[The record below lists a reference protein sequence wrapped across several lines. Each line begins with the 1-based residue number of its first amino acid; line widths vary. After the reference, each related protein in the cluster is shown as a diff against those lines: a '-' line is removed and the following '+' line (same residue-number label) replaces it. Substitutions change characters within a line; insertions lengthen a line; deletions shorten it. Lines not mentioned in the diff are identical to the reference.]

1 MERKIQ
7 VAPSLLSCDFGHMA
21 EDIASL
27 EKAGADILHV
37 DVMDGMFVPNISFGQ
52 PLVKTMR
59 ALTELPLDVHMMVQ
73 NPERYLDEMAACGA
87 DIITVHFEATPHA
100 HRCLQRIRE
109 LGKIPGI
116 AINPGT
122 SPEAIRYLLGDAGLV
137 LVMTVNPGFGGQKLI
152 HSGLEK
158 IAEIRSMLECF
169 GKKAIIEVD
178 GGINE
183 QTAALAIKRG
193 ATMLVAGSALF
204 GAPDAASFIANVKAL
219 G

>member
-1 MERKIQ
+1 MKRKIQ

-152 HSGLEK
+152 PSALEK
-158 IAEIRSMLECF
+158 VREVRRMLDET
-169 GKKAIIEVD
+169 GSSAILEVD
-178 GGINE
+178 GGV
-183 QTAALAIKRG
+183 TAENARLYTEPG
-193 ATMLVAGSALF
+193 ATLLVSGTGVF
-204 GAPDAASFIANVKAL
+204 KAADRAAAIAKMKA
-219 G
+219 

>member
-1 MERKIQ
+1 MIKI
-7 VAPSLLSCDFGHMA
+7 APSLLAADFRKVGAEIERMA
-21 EDIASL
+21 A
-27 EKAGADILHV
+27 AGADYLHF
-37 DVMDGMFVPNISFGQ
+37 DVMDGHFVPNLSFGI
-52 PLVKTMR
+52 PLLEAAVKGP
-59 ALTELPLDVHMMVQ
+59 LPVDVHLMVEH
-73 NPERYLDEMAACGA
+73 PEDYIDQYARAGA
-87 DIITVHFEATPHA
+87 KIITVHAESTNHLHRALQQIHA
-100 HRCLQRIRE
+100 AGCLAGVA
-109 LGKIPGI
+109 L
-116 AINPGT
+116 NPAT
-122 SPEAIRYLLGDAGLV
+122 SPECLRYVMGDFDLA

>member
-1 MERKIQ
+1 MCVMNATIS
-7 VAPSLLSCDFGHMA
+7 PSILNC
-21 EDIASL
+21 DIADLRGELS
-27 EKAGADILHV
+27 KIASADVAHV
-37 DVMDGMFVPNISFGQ
+37 DVMDNHFVPNLSFGI
-52 PLVKTMR
+52 PLLEAADKGP
-59 ALTELPLDVHMMVQ
+59 LPVDVHLMVEH
-73 NPERYLDEMAACGA
+73 PEDYIDQYARAGA
-87 DIITVHFEATPHA
+87 KIITVHAESTNHL
-100 HRCLQRIRE
+100 HRALQQIRAAGCLAGVA
-109 LGKIPGI
+109 L
-116 AINPGT
+116 NPAT
-122 SPEAIRYLLGDAGLV
+122 SPECLRYVMGDFDLA